1 MKYSLL
7 AIVMAM
13 TSGSVLAAY
22 PEKPITMIIPFPPG
36 QATDTFARALAD
48 ELGKAVGQ
56 PVITENKAGAGSNI
70 GMQQA
75 VRAKPDGY
83 TIVVGG
89 SAAAVNQTLYKNPGY
104 SLEKDLKAVSGV
116 FAVPLIFLANPKTQ
130 IRSLQDVVDKS
141 KAEPESLAYA
151 SAGIGG
157 TQHLSAE
164 MFQAG
169 TGIKLRH
176 IPYKGSGPAQTDFIG
191 NQVPLMVDSVTAALP
206 YIKDKK
212 AVPLGVTTSK
222 RLEALPDVPTVGET
236 VPGFEAI
243 GWAAVFVPKNTPA
256 DIVEKLNNEIVKAL
270 KGPKLSAFISDR
282 GAVPMPQTTEQADMF
297 IKAEVKKWGK
307 AVTDSGATVD

>member
-1 MKYSLL
+1 MMAL
-7 AIVMAM
+7 ASASAM
-13 TSGSVLAAY
+13 AAY

-36 QATDTFARALAD
+36 QATDIFARALAD
-48 ELGKAVGQ
+48 ELGKAMGQ

-89 SAAAVNQTLYKNPGY
+89 SAAAVNQTLYKNVGY
-104 SLEKDLKAVSGV
+104 SLEKDLKAISGV
-116 FAVPLIFLANPKTQ
+116 FSVPLIFLANPQ
-130 IRSLQDVVDKS
+130 AGIHSLQDVIDKS
-141 KAEPESLAYA
+141 RNQPESLAYA

-164 MFQAG
+164 MFQAA

-212 AVPLGVTTSK
+212 AVPLGVTTSA
-222 RLEALPDVPTVGET
+222 RLENLPDVPTVAET
-236 VPGFEAI
+236 VPGFEAT
-243 GWAAVFVPKNTPA
+243 GWAAVFVPKDTPG
-256 DIVEKLNNEIVKAL
+256 DVVTKLNDEIVKAL
-270 KGPKLSAFISDR
+270 NGSKLSAFISER
-282 GAVPMPQTTEQADMF
+282 GAVPLPQTTDEASEF
-297 IKAEVKKWGK
+297 ISTEVVKWGK
-307 AVTDSGATVD
+307 AVKDSGATVD

>member
-1 MKYSLL
+1 MKKTLMTMVAL
-7 AIVMAM
+7 FTGAHAM
-13 TSGSVLAAY
+13 AAY

-48 ELGKAVGQ
+48 ELGKSLGK

-75 VRAKPDGY
+75 VRAKADGY
-83 TIVVGG
+83 TIVIGG
-89 SAAAVNQTLYKNPGY
+89 SAAAVNQTLYRNPGY
-104 SLEKDLKAVSGV
+104 DLQKDLVPVSGV
-116 FAVPLIFLANPKTQ
+116 FAVPLIFLANPQ
-130 IRSLQDVVDKS
+130 SGIASLQDIVTRAKT
-141 KAEPESLAYA
+141 EPDSLAYA

-169 TGIKLRH
+169 SKIKLRH

-212 AVPLGVTTSK
+212 AIPLGVTTAK
-222 RLEALPDVPTVGET
+222 RLDSLPDVPTVAET
-236 VPGFEAI
+236 LPGFEAI
-243 GWAAVFVPKNTPA
+243 GWAVLFAPKDTPA
-256 DIVEKLNNEIVKAL
+256 TVVEKLNAEVVKAL
-270 KGPKLSAFISDR
+270 NGPKLSRFISDR
-282 GAVPMPQTTEQADMF
+282 GAMPLPQTTAQASAF
-297 IKAEVKKWGK
+297 VKTEVGKWGA
-307 AVTDSGATVD
+307 AVKSSGASVD

>member
-1 MKYSLL
+1 MKKTAMAIMMAL
-7 AIVMAM
+7 ASASAM
-13 TSGSVLAAY
+13 AAY

-36 QATDTFARALAD
+36 QATDIFARALAD
-48 ELGKAVGQ
+48 ELGKAMGQ

-89 SAAAVNQTLYKNPGY
+89 SAAAVNQTLYKNVGY
-104 SLEKDLKAVSGV
+104 SLEKDLKAISGV
-116 FAVPLIFLANPKTQ
+116 FSVPLIFLANPQ
-130 IRSLQDVVDKS
+130 AGIHSLQDVIDKS
-141 KAEPESLAYA
+141 RNQPESLAYA

-164 MFQAG
+164 MFQAA

-212 AVPLGVTTSK
+212 AVPLGVTTSA
-222 RLEALPDVPTVGET
+222 RLENLPDVPTVAET
-236 VPGFEAI
+236 VPGFEAT
-243 GWAAVFVPKNTPA
+243 GWAAVFVPKDTPG
-256 DIVEKLNNEIVKAL
+256 DVVTKLNDEIVKAL
-270 KGPKLSAFISDR
+270 NGSKLSAFISER
-282 GAVPMPQTTEQADMF
+282 GAVPLPQTTDEASEF
-297 IKAEVKKWGK
+297 ISTEVVKWGK
-307 AVTDSGATVD
+307 AVKDSGATVD

>member
-1 MKYSLL
+1 MKKTALSLIL
-7 AIVMAM
+7 AL
-13 TSGSVLAAY
+13 TSASAFAAY
-22 PEKPITMIIPFPPG
+22 PEKPIVMIIPFPPG
-36 QATDTFARALAD
+36 QATDIFARALAD
-48 ELGKAVGQ
+48 ELGKSMGK

-89 SAAAVNQTLYKNPGY
+89 SAAAVNQTLYKNVGY

-116 FAVPLIFLANPKTQ
+116 FSVPLIFLSNPQTGIQ
-130 IRSLQDVVDKS
+130 SLADVIEKS

-164 MFQAG
+164 MFQAA

-176 IPYKGSGPAQTDFIG
+176 IPYKGSGPAQSDFIG

-212 AVPLGVTTSK
+212 AIGLGVTTAA
-222 RLEALPDVPTVGET
+222 RLKDLPDVPTVAET
-236 VPGFEAI
+236 VPGFEAT
-243 GWAAVFVPKNTPA
+243 GWATVFVPKDTPS
-256 DIVEKLNNEIVKAL
+256 DIVQKLNSEIVNAL
-270 KGPKLSAFISDR
+270 QGPKLSAFISDR
-282 GAVPMPQTTEQADMF
+282 GAVPLPQTTEQAAEF
-297 IKAEVKKWGK
+297 IHTEVQKWGK
-307 AVTDSGATVD
+307 AVKDSGATVD